1 MHVAIL
7 MQCQKNLV
15 LGVEKGEWGLEIL
28 TNMCGSQNLLR
39 RVHDH
44 FHVSI
49 NFIRYQKTT
58 KPFGGGVSHVL
69 SHVPLF
75 STLTARSTN
84 WACGRGQV
92 GGTAKQLRSGG
103 HGALRGRRGPT
114 TPQLWFGRP
123 VSQTATKTT
132 PMTPLSPG
140 QKRWAAHHTLTHSA
154 LRKAAAARKK
164 KEGARYYWETL
175 SCGTICAIAQADLQ
189 PGFTLGASSWG

>member
-7 MQCQKNLV
+7 VQCQKNLV
-15 LGVEKGEWGLEIL
+15 LGVERGEWGFEIF
-28 TNMCGSQNLLR
+28 TNMCGSQNLPR

-49 NFIRYQKTT
+49 NCIRYEKTT

-123 VSQTATKTT
+123 VSQSATTTT

-140 QKRWAAHHTLTHSA
+140 QKRKAAHHTLTHSA
-154 LRKAAAARKK
+154 HWKTAAARKK
-164 KEGARYYWETL
+164 KERARYFWE
-175 SCGTICAIAQADLQ
+175 AR
-189 PGFTLGASSWG
+189 FTWHHLCHCSSRPSAWLKLGC